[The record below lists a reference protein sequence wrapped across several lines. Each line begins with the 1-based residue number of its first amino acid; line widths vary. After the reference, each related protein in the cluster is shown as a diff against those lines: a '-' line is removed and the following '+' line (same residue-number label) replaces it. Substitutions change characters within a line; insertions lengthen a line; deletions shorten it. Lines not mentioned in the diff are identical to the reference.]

1 MKWASKQPVWGVLPG
16 ATLPCLAIHGYIH
29 RIWGKLPMFLYTLV
43 YTYQLGKQAA
53 GLGCL
58 GIAIISMN
66 VNTYMSLR

>member
-1 MKWASKQPVWGVLPG
+1 MKWASKQPVLGGLPG

-29 RIWGKLPMFLYTLV
+29 RNWDNFPMSLYTLL